1 MKTFFIMPHT
11 LKWTKIWA
19 PVTVS
24 RTTWTHTEFPSR
36 LQSVNMCVKFR
47 NKVCTTSNYL
57 PTTISDHLHP
67 LPPHD
72 LIHLNSVLHI
82 IITYNG
88 HLMSV
93 YILST
98 LDSVARSVQYQFVL
112 IHPTDE
118 NKSIA
123 KFILETGN
131 STVKTRLNMNLETN
145 KFRRIRLVR
154 IRVT

>member
-1 MKTFFIMPHT
+1 MPHT
-11 LKWTKIWA
+11 LNWTKIWA

-67 LPPHD
+67 LLPHD
-72 LIHLNSVLHI
+72 LIHLNSVLYI

-88 HLMSV
+88 HHYHIQWPSNVCVYSKHARLCSV
-93 YILST
+93 FCTVSDHFNTPHWWEQLNSWIHIRDGKLVSDRK
-98 LDSVARSVQYQFVL
+98 LDCKNSSKYECR
-112 IHPTDE
+112 
-118 NKSIA
+118 NK
-123 KFILETGN
+123 
-131 STVKTRLNMNLETN
+131 
-145 KFRRIRLVR
+145 
-154 IRVT
+154 